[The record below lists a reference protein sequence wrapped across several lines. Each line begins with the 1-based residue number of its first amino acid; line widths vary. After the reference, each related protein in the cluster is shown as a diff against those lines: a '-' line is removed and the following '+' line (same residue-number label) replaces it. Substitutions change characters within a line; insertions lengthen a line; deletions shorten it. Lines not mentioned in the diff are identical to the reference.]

1 MRLTVNV
8 VNVVNVVQ
16 LPQLGLQPSPAM
28 TSEVQLRNE
37 PNNPFPFNPQSL
49 TAIWQKRREQAA
61 SPEKTI
67 SQTKFL
73 MRNQKV
79 SSGFRRS
86 FSASDLHS
94 APSPENIT

>member
-49 TAIWQKRREQAA
+49 TAI
-61 SPEKTI
+61 
-67 SQTKFL
+67 
-73 MRNQKV
+73 
-79 SSGFRRS
+79 
-86 FSASDLHS
+86 SAK
-94 APSPENIT
+94 A